1 MPAEG
6 DDDRLVLGRQHR
18 RPRLSWSCRSIG
30 DQGSLLPLRYGLLID
45 AVAPRELPQA
55 LLTMLYRST
64 HCLCRAGAPMQN
76 LSHSASFHSS
86 EKTAPSKSGIKH
98 LERASAEPTKSR
110 HPRAVCSPVAGGA
123 MPPAKRPELDS

>member
-18 RPRLSWSCRSIG
+18 RLRLSWSCRSIG
-30 DQGSLLPLRYGLLID
+30 DRGSLLPLRYGLLVD

-76 LSHSASFHSS
+76 LSHSASFHSR
-86 EKTAPSKSGIKH
+86 EKIAPSKSGIKH
-98 LERASAEPTKSR
+98 LEFLLRAQARGGTGRERASWGTYTAAR
-110 HPRAVCSPVAGGA
+110 
-123 MPPAKRPELDS
+123 

>member
-18 RPRLSWSCRSIG
+18 RLRLSWSRRPIG

-64 HCLCRAGAPMQN
+64 DCLCRAGAPMQN
-76 LSHSASFHSS
+76 LSHSASFHSR

-98 LERASAEPTKSR
+98 LERASAEPIRTE
-110 HPRAVCSPVAGGA
+110 HPRAVSSGPVSTPGQ
-123 MPPAKRPELDS
+123 L